1 MNSQISKKQE
11 EKTFLN
17 YFSQAYPDFP
27 KGRIIDTAE
36 KIAVDIRNHSMGID
50 RKSIFQI
57 NIQNPIAKDHV
68 DLIQGIY
75 HPNVTTSYWGTA
87 GGYFVPPLSRE
98 YLIQKIRSKED
109 KLPLYQK
116 KKLSKLWMIIVTDS
130 FQRSTAFNIDNQIEA
145 WYIESRFDK
154 VFLFEVIGN
163 NVYVIK

>member
-36 KIAVDIRNHSMGID
+36 KIAVDIRNLSIGID

-57 NIQNPIAKDHV
+57 DIQQPTAKNHV
-68 DLIQGIY
+68 GLIQGIY
-75 HPNVTTSYWGTA
+75 HPNVGSSFWGVA
-87 GGYFVPPLSRE
+87 GGYMAPPLSKE
-98 YLIQKIRSKED
+98 YLVRKIKSKEE

-116 KKLSKLWMIIVTDS
+116 KKLSKLWLIIVTDS

-145 WYIESRFDK
+145 WNIESRFDK

-163 NVYVIK
+163 KVYVIK